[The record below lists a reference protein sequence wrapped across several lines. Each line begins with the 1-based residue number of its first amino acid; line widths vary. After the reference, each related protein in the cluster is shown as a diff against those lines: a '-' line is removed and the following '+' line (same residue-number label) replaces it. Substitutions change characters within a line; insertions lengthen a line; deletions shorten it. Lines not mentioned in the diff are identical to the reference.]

1 MLTFSVQGFTATH
14 VSNSSITV
22 EWNVPTDAY
31 TVWLASTTTD
41 SHDYGNKGSGP
52 LNVTGR
58 NNYTLTGLDAYR
70 EYKIEIY
77 QGNDLGNGSK
87 ISTTNRTLS
96 ASK

>member
-1 MLTFSVQGFTATH
+1 MLTFSVQEFTATH

-22 EWNVPTDAY
+22 EWDVPTDTY

-41 SHDYGNKGSGP
+41 SHDYGNKGSEP

-58 NNYTLTGLDAYR
+58 NSHTLTGLDAYR